1 MKKVACILEENF
13 KNYLLTFYLIKVKGK
28 RISVI
33 NKIPCSIDKII
44 IKNNDEKYIR
54 KHLKELYKM
63 INNELLLNKFNN
75 ANCVIGNNLY
85 TNIRDKYMYPNIS
98 KIELKKI
105 IDLEINKKY
114 GSSEITYL
122 KINKIDKKFKVNIII
137 QKKAVKTLID
147 EMFNNIHLKLKKT
160 LFLPE
165 AIDKLIKPNINMEF
179 KKTINQNNNYL
190 FIYES
195 DNNYIL
201 NVVIDN
207 EIEYTCTHNK
217 KDNLTS
223 KLLSIYGYYSNEL
236 NHTVYVS
243 LLNDKK
249 FIEEN
254 NIGLKIIEISPNTML
269 EIESLINKYEKNDYE
284 KL

>member
-249 FIEEN
+249 L
-254 NIGLKIIEISPNTML
+254 LKKTI
-269 EIESLINKYEKNDYE
+269 
-284 KL
+284 